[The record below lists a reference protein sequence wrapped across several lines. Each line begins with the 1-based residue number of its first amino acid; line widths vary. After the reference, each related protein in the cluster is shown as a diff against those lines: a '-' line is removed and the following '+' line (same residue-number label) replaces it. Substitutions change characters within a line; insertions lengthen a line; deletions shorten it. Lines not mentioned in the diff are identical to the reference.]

1 MENNN
6 GEKISYKIINA
17 LGLKI
22 IDLYIIRKFL
32 GTFFYSI
39 ILILAIAVIFDISE
53 KIDDFI
59 ESAAPVREIVFDYYM
74 NFIPYF
80 AVLFSSLFT
89 FISVIF
95 FTSKMAYNTEIIA
108 ILSSGVSFRRML
120 LPYFISASVIAI
132 FAFSLSN
139 FVIPNA
145 NKTKLE
151 FEEKYIHKR
160 PQTFNRKNIHKQVE
174 PGVFIYMESYST
186 ISRTGYNFSMEKFED
201 GKLTSKLMADQILW
215 DTTKNSW
222 QMKRYYIRK
231 IDGLKEFVI
240 EGNSKDTIIKI
251 APADFERRLNAV
263 EAMSFNELND
273 FIDVSRMQ
281 GETNLIAYL
290 IERYR
295 RTAFPFST
303 FILTLIG
310 VAVSSQK
317 VRGGIGAQLGI
328 GLTISFAYILFMQ
341 FSSQFAIG
349 GSLPPLLAVWLPN
362 LIFAAVALVLYRM
375 APK

>member
-6 GEKISYKIINA
+6 GKKISYKIINA

-32 GTFFYSI
+32 GTFVYSI
-39 ILILAIAVIFDISE
+39 VLILAIAVVFDLSE

-59 ESAAPVREIVFDYYM
+59 ESSAPANEIIMDYYL

-108 ILSSGVSFRRML
+108 ILSSGVSFRRLL
-120 LPYFISASVIAI
+120 LPYFISACFITI
-132 FAFSLSN
+132 FSFALSN
-139 FVIPNA
+139 FVIPKA
-145 NKTKLE
+145 TKTKLD

-160 PQTFNRKNIHKQVE
+160 PQTFNSKNIHKQIE
-174 PGVFIYMESYST
+174 PGVFIYLESYST
-186 ISRTGYNFSMEKFED
+186 LSRTGYNFSMERFEE
-201 GKLTSKLMADQILW
+201 GKLVSKLMADQISW
-215 DTTKNSW
+215 DTTKNAW
-222 QMKRYYIRK
+222 NIRRYYIRD
-231 IDGLKEFVI
+231 INGLKETI
-240 EGNSKDTIIKI
+240 SEGAIIDTTLRIT
-251 APADFERRLNAV
+251 PADFSRRLNAV
-263 EAMSFNELND
+263 EAMSYSELNE

-281 GETNLIAYL
+281 GETNLTAYL
-290 IERYR
+290 IERYK

-310 VAVSSQK
+310 VTVSSKK
-317 VRGGIGAQLGI
+317 VRGGIGTQLGT
-328 GLTISFAYILFMQ
+328 GLGISFAYILFMQ

-349 GSLPPLLAVWLPN
+349 GSLSPLLAVWLPN
-362 LIFAAVALVLYRM
+362 ILFAIIAGFLYKM
-375 APK
+375 SPK

>member
-1 MENNN
+1 MENHN
-6 GEKISYKIINA
+6 GKKLSYKIINA

-32 GTFFYSI
+32 GTFVYSI
-39 ILILAIAVIFDISE
+39 VLILCIAVVFDLSE

-59 ESAAPVREIVFDYYM
+59 ENSAPAKEVVRDYYL

-95 FTSKMAYNTEIIA
+95 FTSKMAYNTEIVA
-108 ILSSGVSFRRML
+108 ILSSGVSFRRFL
-120 LPYFISASVIAI
+120 LPYFISASII
-132 FAFSLSN
+132 TLFAFSLSN
-139 FVIPNA
+139 FVIPKA

-160 PQTFNRKNIHKQVE
+160 PQTFSRKNIHKQVE
-174 PGVFIYMESYST
+174 PGVFIYLESYST
-186 ISRTGYNFSMEKFED
+186 ASQTGYNFSIEKFEE
-201 GKLTSKLMADQILW
+201 GKLVSKTMADQITW
-215 DTTKNSW
+215 DTTKNTW
-222 QMKRYYIRK
+222 TMRRYYSR
-231 IDGLKEFVI
+231 DLSGLNEI
-240 EGNSKDTIIKI
+240 LAEGSTMDTALQI
-251 APADFERRLNAV
+251 APADFSRRLNAV
-263 EAMSFNELND
+263 EAMSFRELND

-281 GETNLIAYL
+281 GETNLTSYL
-290 IERYR
+290 IERYK

-310 VAVSSQK
+310 VTVSSQK
-317 VRGGIGAQLGI
+317 VRGGIGAQLGA
-328 GLTISFAYILFMQ
+328 GLGISFGYILFMQ

-362 LIFAAVALVLYRM
+362 LIFAVVALFLYRL